1 MNDTLIKIIASQ
13 MGIPG
18 HVLDELKTYRPSL
31 LGAIFTSDGKN
42 PDHVTLTI
50 KVVNPEKSFL
60 VTITLPVEQLKRF
73 PKFYEEAVQLANS

>member
-31 LGAIFTSDGKN
+31 LGAIFTSDY
-42 PDHVTLTI
+42 VTLTI